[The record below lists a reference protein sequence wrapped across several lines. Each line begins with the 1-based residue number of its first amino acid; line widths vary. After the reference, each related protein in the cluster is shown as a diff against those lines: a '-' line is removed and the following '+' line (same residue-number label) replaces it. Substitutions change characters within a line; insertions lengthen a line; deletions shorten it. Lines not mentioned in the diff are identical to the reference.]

1 MRAGFFLC
9 VLLFAPDALAWGLQT
24 HVFLAQWLLAAVPF
38 ADPQIRAAAL
48 RLPRLVLAGA
58 CLPDLALA
66 GRMIGLTTFRR
77 AHQWSTLRRLS
88 RTCCDEERAMAAGYA
103 SHLLADVVAHNRF
116 VPEHERRIVDVP
128 HVTHAICEWAMDE
141 HLRPGLRVQP
151 AALLLS
157 ETGALAQAVARTF
170 GCGEALARRTI
181 RVLAC
186 AERALRLSPL
196 PRLCRRAVD
205 LFDLEVVPQFDA
217 YIGDASAL
225 VGQIEAVLHGEEPR
239 WQPEPEREEAA
250 QAIRNEAPAI
260 RAPSAPPAI
269 TSLG

>member
-1 MRAGFFLC
+1 LF
-9 VLLFAPDALAWGLQT
+9 VVLFAPDALAWGLQT
-24 HVFLAQWLLAAVPF
+24 HVFLGQWLLAAAPF

-66 GRMIGLTTFRR
+66 GGMIGLTTFRR

-88 RTCCDEERAMAAGYA
+88 AACWDEERAIAVGYA

-141 HLRPGLRVQP
+141 HLKKGLTIAP
-151 AALLLS
+151 ADVLTS
-157 ETGALAQAVARTF
+157 ERHTLAQAVARTF
-170 GCGEALARRTI
+170 SCGEALAGRTI

-186 AERALRLSPL
+186 AERALRFSPL
-196 PRLCRRAVD
+196 PRLCRRMVD
-205 LFDLEVVPQFDA
+205 FFDLDVVPRFDA

-225 VGQIEAVLHGEEPR
+225 VRQIEAVLHGEEPR
-239 WQPEPEREEAA
+239 WQPEPGPEEN
-250 QAIRNEAPAI
+250 QAIRNEAAAMS
-260 RAPSAPPAI
+260 APSAPPAI

>member
-24 HVFLAQWLLAAVPF
+24 HVFLAQWLLAAAPL

-66 GRMIGLTTFRR
+66 GRMSGLTTFRR

-88 RTCCDEERAMAAGYA
+88 DARSDEERAIAVGYA

-128 HVTHAICEWAMDE
+128 HFTHALCEWAMDE
-141 HLRPGLRVQP
+141 HLKPGLRVQP
-151 AALLLS
+151 AALLLCES
-157 ETGALAQAVARTF
+157 GTLVPTVARAF
-170 GCGEALARRTI
+170 GCREALARRTI

-186 AERALRLSPL
+186 AERLLRMSPL
-196 PRLCRRAVD
+196 PRLSRRAVA
-205 LFDLEVVPQFDA
+205 LFDLEVVARFDA
-217 YIGDASAL
+217 YIGDASAM
-225 VGQIEAVLHGEEPR
+225 VRRIEAVLQGAEPR
-239 WQPEPEREEAA
+239 WQPEPEAG
-250 QAIRNEAPAI
+250 QALASEAPA
-260 RAPSAPPAI
+260 S
-269 TSLG
+269 S

>member
-1 MRAGFFLC
+1 M
-9 VLLFAPDALAWGLQT
+9 
-24 HVFLAQWLLAAVPF
+24 FLAQWLLAAAPF

-48 RLPRLVLAGA
+48 RLPRLILAGA

-88 RTCCDEERAMAAGYA
+88 DARSDEERAIAVGYA

-128 HVTHAICEWAMDE
+128 HFTHALCEWAMDE

-151 AALLLS
+151 AALLFS
-157 ETGALAQAVARTF
+157 ESGTLAPAVARAF
-170 GCGEALARRTI
+170 GCREALARRTI

-186 AERALRLSPL
+186 AERLLRISPL
-196 PRLCRRAVD
+196 PRLSRRAVA
-205 LFDLEVVPQFDA
+205 LFDLEVVARFDA

-225 VGQIEAVLHGEEPR
+225 VRRIEAVLQGAEPR
-239 WQPEPEREEAA
+239 WQPEPEAG
-250 QAIRNEAPAI
+250 QALANEAPA
-260 RAPSAPPAI
+260 S
-269 TSLG
+269 S

>member
-1 MRAGFFLC
+1 VKAGFLLFA
-9 VLLFAPDALAWGLQT
+9 LLFAPDAAAWGLQT
-24 HVFLAQWLLAAVPF
+24 HVFLAQWLLAAAPF

-48 RLPRLVLAGA
+48 RFPRLVLAGA

-66 GRMIGLTTFRR
+66 GGMIGLRTFRR
-77 AHQWSTLRRLS
+77 AHQWSTLRRLAAA
-88 RTCCDEERAMAAGYA
+88 CWDEERAIAVGYA

-128 HVTHAICEWAMDE
+128 HLTHAICEWAMDE

-151 AALLLS
+151 AALLRAELDS
-157 ETGALAQAVARTF
+157 VAPAVARTF
-170 GCGEALARRTI
+170 GCSEALAGRTI
-181 RVLAC
+181 RVLAG

-196 PRLCRRAVD
+196 PRLCRRVVD
-205 LFDLEVVPQFDA
+205 FFDLEVVPRFDA

-225 VGQIEAVLHGEEPR
+225 VRRIEAVLHGEVPR
-239 WQPEPEREEAA
+239 WQPEPEGKAA
-250 QAIRNEAPAI
+250 VQAIRNEAPAI
-260 RAPSAPPAI
+260 RPPSTPPAI